1 MAAVD
6 VVTAYVDA
14 LPGGGRRLAH
24 AEWGITV
31 PAESA
36 GGEALDVG
44 IRTADGLLTVKAPAL
59 TWADDLDPW
68 MLLWWNRQTR
78 HVRFGCGRD
87 RGIWVH
93 ADLPVSAV
101 DERQVDRL
109 LGLVAEGVIA
119 VRGYA
124 QGVRE
129 PAPEATGSWLPESP

>member
-6 VVTAYVDA
+6 VVNAYVEA
-14 LPGGGRRLAH
+14 LPDPGRRLAH

-31 PAESA
+31 SAESA

-44 IRTADGLLTVKAPAL
+44 LRNSNGRLRVKAPAL
-59 TWADDLDPW
+59 TWAEDLDPW

-78 HVRFGCGRD
+78 HVRFGCGQD
-87 RGIWVH
+87 KGIWVH

-124 QGVRE
+124 ERVRNPADE
-129 PAPEATGSWLPESP
+129 PAASWLTPDA

>member
-6 VVTAYVDA
+6 VVNSYEDA

-31 PAESA
+31 PAESV

-44 IRTADGLLTVKAPAL
+44 IRIADGLLRVKAPAL

-78 HVRFGCGRD
+78 HVRFGCGQD

-101 DERQVDRL
+101 DEREVDRV
-109 LGLVAEGVIA
+109 LGLVAEGVLA

-124 QGVRE
+124 QRMRDPE
-129 PAPEATGSWLPESP
+129 EAPASSWLTPDA